1 MTGEEIKR
9 AISGLHSL
17 YPKYNPPGGWP
28 ALMEIWELTF
38 ADVPKE
44 DFKKAMSIHIKT
56 GKRLFPSASELDA
69 ILKKIRRAE
78 QNKRIMTEAEK
89 IAHAM
94 DRLPDFEHSGC
105 IQVPC
110 PYLKENQTDFCEHCI
125 FEGGPKT

>member
-1 MTGEEIKR
+1 MTDEEIKK
-9 AISGLHSL
+9 AIAGLHSL

-28 ALMEIWELTF
+28 ALLEIWELTF

-89 IAHAM
+89 IAHAN
-94 DRLPDFEHSGC
+94 DNLPTFESSGC
-105 IQVPC
+105 TTIPC
-110 PYLKENQTDFCEHCI
+110 PYLQEGQTDFCTHCV
-125 FEGGPKT
+125 FEGGTK